1 MNNIFLHDQWITEEI
16 EFNENESTIYQSLW
30 ETANSVLR
38 GKFLAMNAYIKNRK
52 ITNKLPNVAF
62 QTSRKTRTREKIK
75 IRAKT
80 NELENKK

>member
-38 GKFLAMNAYIKNRK
+38 GKFLAMNAYIKNIEK
-52 ITNKLPNVAF
+52 SQINYLMLHFKLLEK
-62 QTSRKTRTREKIK
+62 QEREKK
-75 IRAKT
+75 
-80 NELENKK
+80 

>member
-1 MNNIFLHDQWITEEI
+1 
-16 EFNENESTIYQSLW
+16 
-30 ETANSVLR
+30 
-38 GKFLAMNAYIKNRK
+38 MNAYIKNRK